1 MNTPLVSTAPASAS
15 PGAGPTPTPTLTQA
29 TDTPSPAK
37 RFAAS
42 ARRGWRL
49 LRLQRKAMAGGFIV
63 WLFLVAALFAPWLAP
78 YGPTEQIFTDAMQGP
93 SAAHWMGTDSFGQD
107 ILSRCL
113 YGARSALWIGFAS
126 VSLGLAVGLAVGLLA
141 GLRGGRV
148 EWVLM
153 RVVDG
158 LLAFPELI
166 MAMAFMAVLG
176 LGMGNVIL
184 ALALSFVG
192 PFARTVRADVL
203 QVKARPYIEAARLMG
218 VPEREVVLRHVLPN
232 IASPILIQA
241 GMRVS
246 IAILLA
252 SGLSFLGLGVV
263 PPTPDWGLMIA
274 EGRGFISMAPWMAGM
289 PGLALALLLV
299 GLNLLAEGLRD
310 ALDPRTR
317 GASR

>member
-1 MNTPLVSTAPASAS
+1 MNAEPLQTSLV
-15 PGAGPTPTPTLTQA
+15 
-29 TDTPSPAK
+29 PSPW
-37 RFAAS
+37 
-42 ARRGWRL
+42 RRLSGHTWRTLRL
-49 LRLQRKAMAGGFIV
+49 LGRQRKAVAGGAIV
-63 WLFLVAALFAPWLAP
+63 LFFLLAAVFAPVLAP
-78 YGPTEQIFTDAMQGP
+78 YAPTEQNFMDSMQGP
-93 SAAHWMGTDSFGQD
+93 SWKHWMGTDSFGQD
-107 ILSRCL
+107 ILSRVF

-126 VSLGLAVGLAVGLLA
+126 VALGLLVGVAVGLFA

-176 LGMGNVIL
+176 LGMNNVIL

-203 QVKARPYIEAARLMG
+203 QVKARPFIEAARLMG
-218 VPEREVVLRHVLPN
+218 VPEREVILRHILPN

-241 GMRVS
+241 GMRIS

-274 EGRGFISMAPWMAGM
+274 EGRGFVSMAPWMSGM
-289 PGLALALLLV
+289 PGLALAALLV

-310 ALDPRTR
+310 ALDPKTR
-317 GASR
+317 GERS

>member
-1 MNTPLVSTAPASAS
+1 MDAELTRPAPPPALPPIARLARTLA
-15 PGAGPTPTPTLTQA
+15 GAG
-29 TDTPSPAK
+29 
-37 RFAAS
+37 
-42 ARRGWRL
+42 RR
-49 LRLQRKAMAGGFIV
+49 LRRQHKAMAGGAIV
-63 WLFLVAALFAPWLAP
+63 LLFVLAAVFAPWLAP
-78 YGPTEQIFTDAMQGP
+78 YGPTQQNFADAMQGP
-93 SAAHWMGTDSFGQD
+93 SWAHPMGTDSFGQD
-107 ILSRCL
+107 ILARTL

-126 VSLGLAVGLAVGLLA
+126 VALGLLAGVAVGLLA

-148 EWVLM
+148 EWALM

-203 QVKARPYIEAARLMG
+203 QVKARPFIEAARLMG
-218 VPEREVVLRHVLPN
+218 VPEREVILRHVLPN
-232 IASPILIQA
+232 VAAPILVQA
-241 GMRVS
+241 GMRIS

-274 EGRGFISMAPWMAGM
+274 EGRGFVAMAPWMSGM
-289 PGLALALLLV
+289 PGLALATLLV
-299 GLNLLAEGLRD
+299 GLNLLAEGLSD
-310 ALDPRTR
+310 ALDPRT
-317 GASR
+317 GGTHA

>member
-1 MNTPLVSTAPASAS
+1 MSTTLISQTLPATP
-15 PGAGPTPTPTLTQA
+15 
-29 TDTPSPAK
+29 
-37 RFAAS
+37 AARLAIGLS
-42 ARRGWRL
+42 RAWRL
-49 LRLQRKAMAGGFIV
+49 LRRQRKALAGGVIALV
-63 WLFLVAALFAPWLAP
+63 FLVVAAFAPLLAP
-78 YGPTEQIFTDAMQGP
+78 YAPTEQNFADAMQGP
-93 SAAHWMGTDSFGQD
+93 SITHWMGTDSFGQD
-107 ILSRCL
+107 ILSRTF

-126 VSLGLAVGLAVGLLA
+126 VSLGLLVGVAVGLLA

-148 EWVLM
+148 EWLLM
-153 RVVDG
+153 RIVDG

-176 LGMGNVIL
+176 LGMGNVIM

-203 QVKARPYIEAARLMG
+203 QVEARPYIEAARLMG
-218 VPEREVVLRHVLPN
+218 VPEREIVLRHVLPN

-241 GMRVS
+241 GMRIS

-289 PGLALALLLV
+289 PGMALALLLV

-317 GASR
+317 GASL

>member
-1 MNTPLVSTAPASAS
+1 MDADLSRRAAPLAADPPIARLARTLAHA
-15 PGAGPTPTPTLTQA
+15 GARL
-29 TDTPSPAK
+29 
-37 RFAAS
+37 
-42 ARRGWRL
+42 RR
-49 LRLQRKAMAGGFIV
+49 QHKAIAGG
-63 WLFLVAALFAPWLAP
+63 LVVLVFALAAIFAPWLAP
-78 YGPTEQIFTDAMQGP
+78 YAPTTQNFADVMQGP
-93 SAAHWMGTDSFGQD
+93 SWAHPMGTDSFGQD
-107 ILSRCL
+107 ILSRTL

-126 VSLGLAVGLAVGLLA
+126 VALGLVAGVALGLVA
-141 GLRGGRV
+141 GLRGGRA
-148 EWVLM
+148 EWALM

-203 QVKARPYIEAARLMG
+203 QVKARPFIEAARLMG
-218 VPEREVVLRHVLPN
+218 VPEREIILRHVLPN
-232 IASPILIQA
+232 VAAPILVQA
-241 GMRVS
+241 GMRIS

-274 EGRGFISMAPWMAGM
+274 EGRGFVAMAPWMSGM
-289 PGLALALLLV
+289 PGLALAALLV

-310 ALDPRTR
+310 ALDPRT
-317 GASR
+317 GGGHA

>member
-1 MNTPLVSTAPASAS
+1 MNTTLASAATE
-15 PGAGPTPTPTLTQA
+15 PG
-29 TDTPSPAK
+29 PA
-37 RFAAS
+37 
-42 ARRGWRL
+42 ARLAVSLARAWRL
-49 LRLQRKAMAGGFIV
+49 LRQQRKVLAGGLIV
-63 WLFLVAALFAPWLAP
+63 LVFVFAAAFAPLLAP
-78 YGPTEQIFTDAMQGP
+78 YAPTEQNFADAMQGP

-107 ILSRCL
+107 ILSRTF

-126 VSLGLAVGLAVGLLA
+126 VSLGLAVGVTVGLFA

-218 VPEREVVLRHVLPN
+218 VPEREIVLRHVLPN

-241 GMRVS
+241 GMRIS

-317 GASR
+317 GASS

>member
-1 MNTPLVSTAPASAS
+1 MDADLPRHAAPLAADAPLARMARTLAR
-15 PGAGPTPTPTLTQA
+15 AG
-29 TDTPSPAK
+29 
-37 RFAAS
+37 
-42 ARRGWRL
+42 RR
-49 LRLQRKAMAGGFIV
+49 LRQQHKAVAGGAIV
-63 WLFLVAALFAPWLAP
+63 LVFVLAAVFAPWLAP
-78 YGPTEQIFTDAMQGP
+78 YGPTEQNFADAMQGP
-93 SAAHWMGTDSFGQD
+93 TRAHPMGTDSFGQD
-107 ILSRCL
+107 ILSRTL
-113 YGARSALWIGFAS
+113 FGARSALWIGFAS
-126 VSLGLAVGLAVGLLA
+126 VALGLAAGVAVGLLA
-141 GLRGGRV
+141 GLRGGRT
-148 EWVLM
+148 EWALM

-203 QVKARPYIEAARLMG
+203 QVKARPFIEAARLMG
-218 VPEREVVLRHVLPN
+218 VPEREIILRHVLPN
-232 IASPILIQA
+232 VAAPILIQA
-241 GMRVS
+241 GMRIS

-274 EGRGFISMAPWMAGM
+274 EGRGFVAMAPWMSGM
-289 PGLALALLLV
+289 PGLALATLLV

-310 ALDPRTR
+310 ALDPRT
-317 GASR
+317 GGGHA

>member
-1 MNTPLVSTAPASAS
+1 MSAVSDSPVGEHTP
-15 PGAGPTPTPTLTQA
+15 
-29 TDTPSPAK
+29 
-37 RFAAS
+37 AARLAMRS
-42 ARRGWRL
+42 VRLWRL
-49 LRLQRKAMAGGFIV
+49 LRQQRKALAGGIIV
-63 WLFLVAALFAPWLAP
+63 LVFVFAAVFAPLLAP
-78 YGPTEQIFTDAMQGP
+78 YPPTEQNFADAMQGP

-107 ILSRCL
+107 ILSRTFF
-113 YGARSALWIGFAS
+113 GARSALWIGFSS
-126 VSLGLAVGLAVGLLA
+126 VTLGLIAGVAVGLVA

-148 EWVLM
+148 EWLLM
-153 RVVDG
+153 RFVDG

-218 VPEREVVLRHVLPN
+218 VPEREIVWRHVLPN

-241 GMRVS
+241 GMRIS

-289 PGLALALLLV
+289 PGLVLALLLV

-317 GASR
+317 GVS